1 MIIEQHIYSAPMGW
15 NKTVHAESTNFKPQ
29 LVIAFGSRANFSKPN
44 LISEL
49 KQLYPEAKLIGCSTS
64 GEIQGESVL
73 DDSIVVSALE
83 FEKTKIE
90 FSESIVSGPEG
101 TFDAAKNLVS
111 KLPQDNLKHVF
122 VLSDGLNVN
131 GTQLVNGLRELLAD
145 SVHVTGGLAGDGAS
159 FEQTLVL
166 SDENVDSNKIIGT
179 GFYGDNL
186 KIGFGSFGGWDSFGV
201 ERMVT
206 KSKNNVLYEIDNE
219 PALKLYKSFLGDR
232 AAELP
237 ASGLLFPLSLRSE
250 ADSLAVVR
258 TILAI
263 NEEDQSITFAGDLP
277 EGAYVKL
284 MKANVDRLISGAD
297 KAANNSLLN
306 PETANP
312 DFAIL
317 ISCVGRKLVLKQLV
331 EEEVEATAHVL
342 GSKTIQTGFYSYGE
356 ISPFSSES
364 KCELHNQTMTITTF
378 KEV

>member
-1 MIIEQHIYSAPMGW
+1 MIIEQYIYSAPMGW
-15 NKTVHAESTNFKPQ
+15 NKTVHAESKNFKPQ
-29 LVIAFGSRANFSKPN
+29 LVIAFGSRANFSQPN

-64 GEIQGESVL
+64 GEIHGISVS
-73 DDSIVVSALE
+73 DDTIVVSALE
-83 FEKTKIE
+83 FEKTEIV
-90 FSESIVSGPEG
+90 FSESVVSGPDG
-101 TFDAAKNLVS
+101 TFDAARNLVS
-111 KLPQDNLKHVF
+111 KLPQANLTHVF

-131 GTQLVNGLRELLAD
+131 GTQLVNGLRELLSD
-145 SVHVTGGLAGDGAS
+145 NVHVTGGLAGDGAN

-166 SDENVDSNKIIGT
+166 SDEGVDSNKIVGI

-201 ERMVT
+201 ERLVT

-219 PALKLYKSFLGDR
+219 PALKLYKSFLGEK

-258 TILAI
+258 TILAV

-284 MKANVDRLISGAD
+284 MKANVDRLINGAD
-297 KAANNSLLN
+297 KAAKNSLLN

-331 EEEVEATAHVL
+331 EEEVEATASVL
-342 GSKTIQTGFYSYGE
+342 GDKTIQTGFYSYGE

>member
-1 MIIEQHIYSAPMGW
+1 MIIEQYIYSAPMGW
-15 NKTVHAESTNFKPQ
+15 NKTVHAESKNLKPQ
-29 LVIAFGSRANFSKPN
+29 LVIAFGSRANFSQPN

-64 GEIQGESVL
+64 GEIHGISVS
-73 DDSIVVSALE
+73 DDTIVVSALE
-83 FEKTKIE
+83 FEKTEIV
-90 FSESIVSGPEG
+90 FSESVVSGPDG
-101 TFDAAKNLVS
+101 TFDAARNLVS
-111 KLPQDNLKHVF
+111 RLPQANLTHVF

-131 GTQLVNGLRELLAD
+131 GTQLVNGLRELLSD
-145 SVHVTGGLAGDGAS
+145 NVHVTGGLAGDGAN

-166 SDENVDSNKIIGT
+166 SDEGVDSNKIVGI

-201 ERMVT
+201 ERLVT

-219 PALKLYKSFLGDR
+219 PALKLYKSFLGEK

-258 TILAI
+258 TILAV

-284 MKANVDRLISGAD
+284 MKANVDRLINGAD
-297 KAANNSLLN
+297 KAAKNSLLN

-331 EEEVEATAHVL
+331 EEEVEATASVL
-342 GSKTIQTGFYSYGE
+342 GDKTIQTGFYSYGE